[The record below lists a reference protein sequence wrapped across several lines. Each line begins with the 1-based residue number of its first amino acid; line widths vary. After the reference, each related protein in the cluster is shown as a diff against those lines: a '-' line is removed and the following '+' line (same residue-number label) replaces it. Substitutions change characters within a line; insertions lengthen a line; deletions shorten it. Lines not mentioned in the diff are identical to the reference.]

1 MAGHARYTALLDA
14 CVLYRVAVADA
25 LMSLAAT
32 GLFAA
37 KWTTR
42 IESEWIA
49 SLERDRPDLQG
60 RLDKRRDDMRAA
72 AFDWEVAESAWR
84 DVQLHTDLPDPDD
97 AHVMA
102 AAIAGHADCIVTDNA
117 RDFPP
122 AVLAP
127 FGITVIHPDDFIVQQ
142 IDLNPIVALGA
153 FKAMRAR
160 WHRPQASAV
169 DFARALERNGLAA
182 TAQRLAEAADLI

>member
-14 CVLYRVAVADA
+14 CVLYPIAVADA
-25 LMSLAAT
+25 LMRLATT

-42 IESEWIA
+42 IEDEWIA

-60 RLDKRRDDMRAA
+60 RLGTRRDEMRAA
-72 AFDWEVAESAWR
+72 IVDWEVPESAWQAILL
-84 DVQLHTDLPDPDD
+84 DANLPDPDD

-102 AAIAGHADCIVTDNA
+102 AAIAGHADCIVTANQK
-117 RDFPP
+117 DFP
-122 AVLAP
+122 AAALAP

-142 IDLNPIVALGA
+142 IDLSAIVALGA

-160 WHRPQASAV
+160 
-169 DFARALERNGLAA
+169 
-182 TAQRLAEAADLI
+182 